1 MKPKKSLGQNFLVD
15 NSIISEFLKVAGIS
29 KEDSVLEVGAGSGNI
44 TKELARKTKKVIAVE
59 YDKDLLPTLTSNLS
73 HLNNVEVLN
82 ENVLF
87 LPKFPSDKRLKDVN
101 KVVGAIPYQITSPL
115 IHKMIYDNWPES
127 SFIVQKEVAEKICGK
142 AGDASYLSNFVS
154 FFYKAEM
161 GKIIPPKAFSPA
173 PLVFSAIIKLTP
185 VNPRKD
191 IEIRK
196 FSGFLHLGFSNPR
209 KMLNKVLD
217 KDLLISLGISPSLR
231 PQDLTLE
238 EWLKLY
244 ENKNPPGERISPSG
258 IADKD

>member
-101 KVVGAIPYQITSPL
+101 
-115 IHKMIYDNWPES
+115 
-127 SFIVQKEVAEKICGK
+127 
-142 AGDASYLSNFVS
+142 
-154 FFYKAEM
+154 
-161 GKIIPPKAFSPA
+161 
-173 PLVFSAIIKLTP
+173 
-185 VNPRKD
+185 
-191 IEIRK
+191 
-196 FSGFLHLGFSNPR
+196 
-209 KMLNKVLD
+209 
-217 KDLLISLGISPSLR
+217 
-231 PQDLTLE
+231 
-238 EWLKLY
+238 
-244 ENKNPPGERISPSG
+244 
-258 IADKD
+258 